1 MSIYVSICEHMLTY
15 VNICNSHM
23 LTFVDI
29 CWHML
34 TNVNKF
40 QSKVFHCRLKTLN
53 KLFLGGNFDWI
64 KYLMQ

>member
-1 MSIYVSICEHMLTY
+1 MSTYVSICEHMLTY
-15 VNICNSHM
+15 VNICKSHM

-40 QSKVFHCRLKTLN
+40 QSKVFHCTQKDIISFKSLDLAI
-53 KLFLGGNFDWI
+53 LFQ
-64 KYLMQ
+64 K

>member
-1 MSIYVSICEHMLTY
+1 MSTYVSICEHMLTY
-15 VNICNSHM
+15 VNICKSHM

-40 QSKVFHCRLKTLN
+40 QSKVFHCKYQEKLN
-53 KLFLGGNFDWI
+53 IYSEKF
-64 KYLMQ
+64 